1 MCLRARLVI
10 HMKSVDEVDRTSDD
24 EHSGQPAPRTGTTVT
39 SQGIQALVRCR
50 IWGVCDTTW
59 KIHGRDVVPSVQ
71 QASLLSQPTSPMF
84 SVRSLAISGLYLSY
98 ESMATIA
105 YRILVRT
112 TGGCVWVGCWRSTNR
127 RSWAQKLPRLRSLN
141 LAENLFDETTA
152 TNVVYMLRVS

>member
-10 HMKSVDEVDRTSDD
+10 HMKSVDEVDRASGD
-24 EHSGQPAPRTGTTVT
+24 EHSDQPAPRTGTTVT
-39 SQGIQALVRCR
+39 SQGIQALVRRR
-50 IWGVCDTTW
+50 IWGACDTTW
-59 KIHGRDVVPSVQ
+59 KTHGRDVVPFVQ

-105 YRILVRT
+105 YRILVRNQVAVLGRLLAQHQPT
-112 TGGCVWVGCWRSTNR
+112 LVCT
-127 RSWAQKLPRLRSLN
+127 QKLPRLRSLN